1 MKYKQSLLFL
11 CLFIG
16 VVMICVWER
25 ELIYVYMDISS
36 MDTFR
41 MMAIDQELWNKQEEQ
56 YGKQTDQFY
65 DKLTVCMMQTKLEPM
80 KNKKTLP
87 GFLFKIGI
95 FKSKYKEYGQIY
107 RTVMNDIRCFPVAA
121 DARGGQTVAFDDSWG
136 GARTYGGK
144 RKHEGTDIMTSN
156 NERGYF
162 PILSVSDGIV
172 EKKGWLPQGGYRLGI
187 RSRSGAYFYY
197 AHLHSYAEG
206 IEEGTAVRAGELIGF
221 MGDTGYSEIEGT
233 VGNFDVHLHF
243 GIYIDYKGEET
254 SVNPYHILRHFEDE
268 KRQFYNRY

>member
-11 CLFIG
+11 CLFFS
-16 VVMICVWER
+16 VVVVCVCER
-25 ELIYVYMDISS
+25 ELIQVYMEIGN
-36 MDTFR
+36 MDAYRSFE
-41 MMAIDQELWNKQEEQ
+41 IDQKLWDDLEEQ
-56 YGKQTDQFY
+56 YGKQTEQFY
-65 DKLTVCMMQTKLEPM
+65 NKLTVCMMQTNFEPM

-95 FKSKYKEYGQIY
+95 FRSKYNEYREIY
-107 RTVMNDIRCFPVAA
+107 RTVIDDMRCFPVAE
-121 DARGGQTVAFDDSWG
+121 DIKGGQTVAFDDSWG

-144 RKHEGTDIMTSN
+144 RKHEGTDIMASN

-162 PILSVSDGIV
+162 PILSATEGVV

-197 AHLHSYAEG
+197 AHLYSYGEG
-206 IEEGTAVRAGELIGF
+206 IEEGTSVRAGELIGF

-233 VGNFDVHLHF
+233 YGNFDVHLHF
-243 GIYIDYKGEET
+243 GIYIDYKGKEM
-254 SVNPYHILRHFEDE
+254 SVNPYQVLRHFENE

>member
-1 MKYKQSLLFL
+1 
-11 CLFIG
+11 
-16 VVMICVWER
+16 
-25 ELIYVYMDISS
+25 

-41 MMAIDQELWNKQEEQ
+41 SMAIDQELWSELEER
-56 YGKQTDQFY
+56 YGKQTDLFY
-65 DKLTVCMMQTKLEPM
+65 DKLTVRMMQTKWEPT

-87 GFLFKIGI
+87 GFLFRIGM
-95 FKSKYKEYGQIY
+95 FKSKYKEYRQIY
-107 RTVMNDIRCFPVAA
+107 KTVLDDIKCFPVAA

-144 RKHEGTDIMTSN
+144 RRHEGTDIMTSN

-187 RSRSGAYFYY
+187 RSRQGAYFYY
-197 AHLHSYAEG
+197 AHLHSYRSG

-221 MGDTGYSEIEGT
+221 MGDTGYSEVEGT

-254 SVNPYHILRHFEDE
+254 SVNPYQVLRHIENE